1 MPTQS
6 LPLFVD
12 ATYELPV
19 AYKVTKA
26 SASDIKEGH
35 ALAEQVE
42 EKQPEILRIAQTW
55 AGDKG
60 YDDTKLIEKCWDRY
74 QIKPVIDIR
83 NMWKDGE
90 ETRKAIAEE
99 PM

>member
-1 MPTQS
+1 MRF
-6 LPLFVD
+6 LKKL
-12 ATYELPV
+12 L
-19 AYKVTKA
+19 KHTK
-26 SASDIKEGH
+26 
-35 ALAEQVE
+35 EQIE

-60 YDDTKLIEKCWDRY
+60 YDDTKLIEKCWDQY

-83 NMWKDGE
+83 NIWKDGE

>member
-1 MPTQS
+1 
-6 LPLFVD
+6 
-12 ATYELPV
+12 
-19 AYKVTKA
+19 
-26 SASDIKEGH
+26 
-35 ALAEQVE
+35 
-42 EKQPEILRIAQTW
+42 LRIAQTW